1 MIVPLKLKRDV
12 VRPALGEFDKAVVKS
27 GHVANWY
34 RSWEHTRKDSRRQG
48 LYCLSAHESLS
59 TSQEVM
65 ANLWGLASQGLF
77 CCGFSDSAMDLR
89 NCSTADTAGAR
100 RQSLT
105 TKRHTGDQ

>member
-1 MIVPLKLKRDV
+1 MVVPLKLQRDV
-12 VRPALGEFDKAVVKS
+12 VRPAPGAFDKAVVKS

-59 TSQEVM
+59 TSQEVI
-65 ANLWGLASQGLF
+65 ANLRGFASQGFF
-77 CCGFSDSAMDLR
+77 CCDFSDSATDLR

-100 RQSLT
+100 RQSLAA
-105 TKRHTGDQ
+105 